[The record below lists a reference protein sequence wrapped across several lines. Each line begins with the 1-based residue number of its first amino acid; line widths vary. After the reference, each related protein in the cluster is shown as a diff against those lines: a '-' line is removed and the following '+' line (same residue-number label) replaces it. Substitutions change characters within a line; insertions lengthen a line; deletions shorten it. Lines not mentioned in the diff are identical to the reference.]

1 MKPQCRFGHHK
12 VREDSNRLPRA
23 DYDAHSRLCVAP
35 ASLNGFLTWRSSNGA
50 DSSGIAPI
58 PVRLSLFS
66 SRLLANLRENAFQVE
81 TNCAKIEVTTF
92 PSTIRQEHCCCWIR
106 RHRTTAARAIRKTR
120 SAPARH
126 PLTARLL
133 LSGLTLLARLLLRPR
148 SSFRQRPGY
157 SSTRVVDRIPRCAA
171 SFILLKAFVTA
182 LLRNV

>member
-1 MKPQCRFGHHK
+1 MDSLRGGPATAQIRAGLHRFRCGY
-12 VREDSNRLPRA
+12 RCFPLDCWP
-23 DYDAHSRLCVAP
+23 
-35 ASLNGFLTWRSSNGA
+35 
-50 DSSGIAPI
+50 
-58 PVRLSLFS
+58 
-66 SRLLANLRENAFQVE
+66 NLRENAFQDE

-157 SSTRVVDRIPRCAA
+157 SSTRVLDRIPRCAA
-171 SFILLKAFVTA
+171 SFILLKSSVTVP
-182 LLRNV
+182 RRKV